1 MALELIGQTL
11 TPNGIDMKLT
21 RRANEYII
29 LANGKSLMSS
39 RMHGSEEALATL
51 ACRRVRTLEQPC
63 VLVGGLGMGFT
74 LRATLDFLPPD
85 AMVIVAEL
93 VPAVVEWNRG
103 PLGPLAG
110 QPLKDRRVRVDVGDV
125 AVTLSS
131 GPGRFDAVLLDV
143 DNSPAAFTSSDNARL
158 YDDRGLAAA
167 HAALK
172 IGGVLEKLPHVKS
185 VAPVITTIAS
195 AGALEIIAG
204 IDLPSYESMS
214 AGFHYLEG
222 GPFQGPND
230 VLVDDLFAK
239 SKHARVGDTI
249 EILNNK
255 FRICGIVERGKG
267 ARKFVPLATLQDL
280 IGAKDKA
287 TIFYLKL
294 DDPANADAVVDE
306 IKSVPG
312 MERYVANSMASY
324 LAMMTTS
331 NYPGLSTFIKVVVGI
346 SVVIGFIV
354 IFQAMYTAV
363 MERTREIGI
372 LKSMG
377 ASKLYIV
384 NVVLRETVLL
394 ALGGI
399 VLGIV
404 VSLAAR
410 AALAQKFPL
419 LQVVV
424 DGGWI
429 VRATLI
435 AIAGAIVGALY
446 PAFKAAQK
454 DPIDALAYE

>member
-1 MALELIGQTL
+1 MMNRMIVGNLVYRPVRSLISVVAVALEVTMILLIVGLSLGMLQDQRTRAA
-11 TPNGIDMKLT
+11 GIGAD
-21 RRANEYII
+21 
-29 LANGKSLMSS
+29 
-39 RMHGSEEALATL
+39 
-51 ACRRVRTLEQPC
+51 
-63 VLVGGLGMGFT
+63 VLV
-74 LRATLDFLPPD
+74 LPP
-85 AMVIVAEL
+85 
-93 VPAVVEWNRG
+93 G
-103 PLGPLAG
+103 
-110 QPLKDRRVRVDVGDV
+110 
-125 AVTLSS
+125 SS
-131 GPGRFDAVLLDV
+131 FIT
-143 DNSPAAFTSSDNARL
+143 AFSGAPMPI
-158 YDDRGLAAA
+158 
-167 HAALK
+167 K
-172 IGGVLEKLPHVKS
+172 VGGVLAGLSHVNS
-185 VAPVITTIAS
+185 VAPVITQVAS
-195 AGALEIIAG
+195 SGTLEIIAG

-214 AGFHYLEG
+214 AGFHYLAG
-222 GPFQGPND
+222 GPFQGPYD

-239 SKHARVGDTI
+239 SKHAKVGDTI

-255 FRICGIVERGKG
+255 FRISGIVERGKG

-287 TIFYLKL
+287 TVFYLKL
-294 DDPANADAVVDE
+294 DDPADADAVVDE
-306 IKSVPG
+306 IKHVPG

-331 NYPGLSTFIKVVVGI
+331 NYPGLSTFIDVVVGI
-346 SVVIGFIV
+346 SVIIGFIV

-377 ASKLYIV
+377 ASKLYVV

-394 ALGGI
+394 AFGGI
-399 VLGIV
+399 VLGV
-404 VSLAAR
+404 AVSLGAR
-410 AALAQKFPL
+410 AALAHKFPL

-435 AIAGAIVGALY
+435 ALAGALAGALY